1 MSLREH
7 LPDSDATEALGQRLA
22 QTLPERAVVYLHG
35 DLGAGKSSLARA
47 MLHGLGVIGHVK
59 SPTYTLIERY
69 RLARGEAAH
78 LDLYRIAEAAELDFL
93 GLDDL
98 AAEVCLWLV
107 EWPER
112 GGRSLPRPDLEIR
125 LSVAGLGR
133 DASLESASEAGR
145 AWLAR
150 LSKTAAPGG
159 SS

>member
-1 MSLREH
+1 MSRREY
-7 LPDSDATEALGQRLA
+7 LPDSDATEALGRRLA
-22 QTLPERAVVYLHG
+22 QTMPGHAVVYLHG

-47 MLHGLGVIGHVK
+47 MLQGLGVTGPVK

-69 RLARGEAAH
+69 RLASGEAAH

-93 GLDDL
+93 GLDDV
-98 AAEVCLWLV
+98 AAEVRLWLV

-112 GGRSLPRPDLEIR
+112 GGRSLPRPDLDIR
-125 LSVAGLGR
+125 LTVAGPGR
-133 DASLESASEAGR
+133 DASLEAASDNGR
-145 AWLAR
+145 AWLAG